1 MKRRATILI
10 LVLLVSLLA
19 GCGSSGPASPAPTP
33 TAAPT
38 STLPPPAT
46 ATAQPAAPPTA
57 TELPATQ
64 SPPATATTEP
74 TAPAASATE
83 PAAEGRIAFYSNRD
97 GNPEI
102 YIMNADGSGL
112 VRLTDDPGFDDSP
125 ALSPDGTRVAFLTAR
140 HDPDPHFP
148 DLKYEIYL
156 VDVDGGNQRRLT
168 ITDAAE
174 DHPAWSPD
182 GTRLLFDADYDG
194 DGFWEIYVLDLDSGD
209 VTRLTENQANDQFA
223 DWSPDGSRIA
233 FASDRAGNWD
243 LYVMDADG
251 SEQQPLTDSPDWE
264 LFPAW
269 SPDGTQIAFNG
280 LVPRSRNTDVYVMDA
295 DGGGARRLTEASG
308 FDENPAW
315 SPDGSQILFQAQRGG
330 YFDLYVMDA
339 DGGRQRPLAAHPGD
353 DLWPSWA
360 PASGPAGEPAVAFQ
374 QSPQQFDERGTFQAG
389 LGDLDG
395 DGDLDAVFA
404 NPQTHDSG
412 VWLNDGGGTLVDTGQ
427 RLTQYGHGVAVADF
441 DGDGDLD
448 AFVVCHQFI
457 TPSRL
462 YLNDGT
468 GRLEDSGQDLGD
480 AGISAN
486 EVNLLDLNGDG
497 FVDVHVLYYD
507 PGGLP
512 DRVYLNDG
520 AAHFADSGL
529 ALDEET
535 IAWGDLDGDGDVDY
549 FGKRWGQGY
558 VVQLNDGGRFSP
570 GWQMEDEGANVGGV
584 ALADFDGDGDLDALV
599 ANGFRSTG
607 GLPSR
612 LLWNDGHGAFADSG
626 QRLNETVGA
635 DLGVGDLDGDGDP
648 DVFVANM
655 DLPNEVWLNDGGR
668 LVDSGLRLG
677 GVPPRTY
684 ATKPSLGDLDGDGDL
699 DVFVANMDLP
709 NEVWLNDGGRLV
721 DSGLRLGGV
730 PPRTYATK

>member
-1 MKRRATILI
+1 MKRQATLI
-10 LVLLVSLLA
+10 LVLLLSLLA
-19 GCGSSGPASPAPTP
+19 GCGPAVPESPTP
-33 TAAPT
+33 TTDPATVATAVPTATLPPAATATSNPT
-38 STLPPPAT
+38 ST
-46 ATAQPAAPPTA
+46 Q
-57 TELPATQ
+57 
-64 SPPATATTEP
+64 
-74 TAPAASATE
+74 ASATE
-83 PAAEGRIAFYSNRD
+83 PAPAMAATELPEATAAPTLPTAPAAAAGPGRIAFYSNRD

-102 YIMNADGSGL
+102 YVMNADGSGL
-112 VRLTDDPGFDDSP
+112 IRLSDDPGFDDSP
-125 ALSPDGTRVAFLTAR
+125 ALSPDGGRVAFLTAR

-156 VDVDGGNQRRLT
+156 VDADGGNQRRLT
-168 ITDAAE
+168 TTDAAE

-182 GTRLLFDADYDG
+182 GARLLFDADYDG
-194 DGFWEIYVLDLDSGD
+194 DGFFEIYVLDLGSGD
-209 VTRLTENQANDQFA
+209 ITRLTFNQANDQFA
-223 DWSPDGSRIA
+223 DWSPDGAHIA
-233 FASDRAGNWD
+233 FSSDRDGDWNI
-243 LYVMDADG
+243 YVMNADG
-251 SEQQPLTDSPDWE
+251 SEQRPLTSSPDWE

-280 LVPRSRNTDVYVMDA
+280 LAPRSRNTDVYVMNA
-295 DGGGARRLTEASG
+295 DGSEVRRLTEAPG
-308 FDENPAW
+308 FDESPAW
-315 SPDGSQILFQAQRGG
+315 SPDGSQILFQTQRGG

-339 DGGRQRPLAAHPGD
+339 DGSQQHPLAPHPGD

-360 PASGPAGEPAVAFQ
+360 PADSAAGGPSAGPSVVFER
-374 QSPQQFDERGTFQAG
+374 SPQQFDERGTFQAG

-404 NPQTHDSG
+404 NPQTHDSE
-412 VWLNDGGGTLVDTGQ
+412 VWLNDGAGTLVDTGQ
-427 RLTQYGHGVAVADF
+427 KLTQYGHGVGVADF

-448 AFVVCHQFI
+448 AFLVCHQFL
-457 TPSRL
+457 TPSRV

-468 GRLEDSGQDLGD
+468 GRFEDSGQDLGD
-480 AGISAN
+480 ASISAA

-507 PGGLP
+507 PHGLP

-520 AAHFADSGL
+520 RASFSDSGL

-558 VVQLNDGGRFSP
+558 VVQLNDGGTFRP

-612 LLWNDGHGAFADSG
+612 LLWNDGGGQFVDSG

-635 DLGVGDLDGDGDP
+635 DLAVGDLDGDGDL
-648 DVFVANM
+648 DAFVANM

-677 GVPPRTY
+677 GVPPQTY
-684 ATKPSLGDLDGDGDL
+684 ASKPSLGDLDGDGDL
-699 DVFVANMDLP
+699 DVFVGSLRGRPEIWFNMGLA
-709 NEVWLNDGGRLV
+709 GGEE
-721 DSGLRLGGV
+721 
-730 PPRTYATK
+730 